1 MLAKGQHFY
10 LIFDLQLNLF
20 CLPSIYYDVTTT
32 VAMCLITT
40 DVIIVISVKRYK
52 AMENTVR
59 KQVA

>member
-1 MLAKGQHFY
+1 MY
-10 LIFDLQLNLF
+10 
-20 CLPSIYYDVTTT
+20 
-32 VAMCLITT
+32 LITT